1 MLNVSALIVYLVL
14 INQLDRSLDLR
25 KSIIYTMT
33 GPYLLLLCKKITS
46 SCFDVNEGQLNKLVF
61 VFTILVR
68 IMSISKV
75 YGPVTE
81 LKKKQS
87 NKLIVFLFISRIFT
101 LW

>member
-14 INQLDRSLDLR
+14 IDLLDKSLDLR
-25 KSIIYTMT
+25 KSIIYTVT
-33 GPYLLLLCKKITS
+33 GPYILLLLCKKITS
-46 SCFDVNEGQLNKLVF
+46 SCFDAKEGQLLVF

-81 LKKKQS
+81 LKKNNQINLLYFS
-87 NKLIVFLFISRIFT
+87 L
-101 LW
+101 